1 MRHLQRRSTHPDP
14 PGPRPSTPAGNA
26 PARTTPTRDVPVGNV
41 PAELNR
47 FVGRA
52 DELAALR
59 GLLEESRL
67 VTVVGAA
74 GVGKTRCVGRV
85 AALLEKRYCDGVWLT
100 DLSPVH
106 DPELLEHAV
115 AEALGLTDHTGRP
128 PRAALVE
135 HLRGRRTLLV
145 LDGFEHLVD
154 ACADLVRELL
164 RRAPGLRVLAAGRR
178 PLLVDGEVTF
188 TLAPMC
194 EADAVELFEERARA
208 VRPEWQPTA
217 TDRAAAL
224 ELCRR
229 LDGVPLALELAAGR
243 LRALSVE
250 QVLLRLDDRF
260 RLLTGGSRGAPPR
273 HRALRTAIGW
283 SHELC
288 TPAQRLLWARL
299 SVFAGQFDLEAAEY
313 ICGGVG
319 LPADSVLDVLEE
331 LLAQSV
337 VEREDTAGT
346 TRYRLLESVREYGAE
361 WLAAAGDTGRM
372 RRRHRDW
379 FLGLA
384 TWCELDWFSPRQ
396 AEVAARIDS
405 ELPNLRRAMECSME
419 SPEEVHLAQHLA
431 GSLWFY
437 WAGCGR
443 PAEGRYWL
451 EHVLEEPTPYDASRL
466 KVLWVLGYV
475 AVLQGDPV
483 GAISALQECREEAE
497 RSGDSTALAYAIHRT
512 GCLALVTD
520 DSARAE
526 ELLRDALGRYR
537 EIGELNSAVLMAQV
551 ELAMAVAFQGELD
564 AAAAICEEVR
574 EVCED
579 HGERWALAYA
589 LYVLAYAALRRGRP
603 EQARRMLG
611 ECLAIGRTFD
621 DLLSTVL
628 SLELLALVTAVEGD
642 GEEAAVL
649 QGAAGRIWPSVGLQL
664 FGSVHFGRPRAE
676 CEERV
681 RRELGD
687 AAYEAAVRT
696 GRRLERGAAVE
707 RALTAAAGGGVRER
721 RDTPG
726 AGTGSGS
733 GPGAAG
739 EPGSASEPGSEPEP
753 GPASEP
759 GLSSEPG
766 PGEMRRPAASRM
778 TGRGGPERW

>member
-1 MRHLQRRSTHPDP
+1 MRRLQH
-14 PGPRPSTPAGNA
+14 PSTGPDDPDSPRSA
-26 PARTTPTRDVPVGNV
+26 PVGNV

-52 DELAALR
+52 TELAALG

-67 VTVVGAA
+67 VTVVGVA
-74 GVGKTRCVGRV
+74 GVGKTRCAGRV
-85 AALLEKRYCDGVWLT
+85 AALTEKRYCDGVWLAE
-100 DLSPVH
+100 LSPVR
-106 DPELLEHAV
+106 EAGLLEHAV
-115 AEALGLTDHTGRP
+115 VEALGLTDHTGRP
-128 PRAALVE
+128 PRTVLVE
-135 HLRGRRTLLV
+135 HLRERRALLV
-145 LDGFEHLVD
+145 LDGFEHLVEG
-154 ACADLVRELL
+154 CADLVRELL
-164 RRAPGLRVLAAGRR
+164 RRAPGLQVLAAGRR

-194 EADAVELFEERARA
+194 DEDAVELFAERARS
-208 VRPEWQPTA
+208 VRPDREPTA
-217 TDRAAAL
+217 GDRAATL
-224 ELCRR
+224 ELCHR
-229 LDGVPLALELAAGR
+229 LDGIPLALELAAGR
-243 LRALSVE
+243 LRALSVD

-288 TPAQRLLWARL
+288 TPEQRLLWARL

-313 ICGGVG
+313 ICGGAG
-319 LPADSVLDVLEE
+319 LPADAVLDVLEE

-337 VEREDTAGT
+337 VEREDGVTG

-361 WLAAAGDTGRM
+361 WLAAAGDTRRM

-396 AEVAARIDS
+396 AEVAARIDA

-419 SPEEVHLAQHLA
+419 SPDEVHLAHHLA

-443 PAEGRYWL
+443 LSEGRYWL

-475 AVLQGDPV
+475 AVLQGDAV

-497 RSGDSTALAYAIHRT
+497 RSGDATATAYAVHRT
-512 GCLALVTD
+512 GCLAIVTD
-520 DSARAE
+520 DPARAE
-526 ELLRDALGRYR
+526 ELLREALGRYR
-537 EIGELNSAVLMAQV
+537 EIGELNSNVVMAQV
-551 ELAMAVAFQGELD
+551 ELAMAVAFQGDLD
-564 AAAAICEEVR
+564 AAADICEEVR
-574 EVCED
+574 ELCED

-589 LYVLAYAALRRGRP
+589 LYVLAYAALRRGLP
-603 EQARRMLG
+603 ERARRMLG
-611 ECLAIGRTFD
+611 ECLSIGRTFD
-621 DLLSTVL
+621 DLLVTAL

-642 GEEAAVL
+642 AGEAAVL
-649 QGAAGRIWPSVGLQL
+649 QGAAERIWPSVGLPL
-664 FGSVHFGRPRAE
+664 FGSVYFGRPRVE
-676 CEERV
+676 CEEQV

-687 AAYEAAVRT
+687 AAYEAGLRA
-696 GRRLERGAAVE
+696 GRRLDRAAVVE
-707 RALTAAAGGGVRER
+707 RALGGGGGRER

-726 AGTGSGS
+726 AES
-733 GPGAAG
+733 GPSAG
-739 EPGSASEPGSEPEP
+739 GT
-753 GPASEP
+753 
-759 GLSSEPG
+759 
-766 PGEMRRPAASRM
+766 RRPAASRM

>member
-1 MRHLQRRSTHPDP
+1 MRRLQH
-14 PGPRPSTPAGNA
+14 PSTGPDDPDSPRSA
-26 PARTTPTRDVPVGNV
+26 PVGNV

-52 DELAALR
+52 TELAALG

-67 VTVVGAA
+67 VTVVGVA
-74 GVGKTRCVGRV
+74 GVGKTRCAGRV
-85 AALLEKRYCDGVWLT
+85 AALTEKRYCDGVWLAE
-100 DLSPVH
+100 LSPVR
-106 DPELLEHAV
+106 EAGLLEHAV
-115 AEALGLTDHTGRP
+115 VEALGLTDHTGRP
-128 PRAALVE
+128 PRTVLVE
-135 HLRGRRTLLV
+135 HLRERRALLV
-145 LDGFEHLVD
+145 LDGFEHLVEG
-154 ACADLVRELL
+154 CADLVRELL
-164 RRAPGLRVLAAGRR
+164 RRAPGLQVLAAGRR

-194 EADAVELFEERARA
+194 DEDAVELFTERARS
-208 VRPEWQPTA
+208 VRPDREPTA
-217 TDRAAAL
+217 GGRAATL
-224 ELCRR
+224 ELCHR
-229 LDGVPLALELAAGR
+229 LDGIPLALELAAGR
-243 LRALSVE
+243 LRALSVD

-288 TPAQRLLWARL
+288 TPEQRLLWARL

-313 ICGGVG
+313 ICGGAG
-319 LPADSVLDVLEE
+319 LPADAVLDVLEE

-337 VEREDTAGT
+337 VEREDGVTG

-361 WLAAAGDTGRM
+361 WLAAAGDTRRM

-396 AEVAARIDS
+396 AEVAARIDA

-419 SPEEVHLAQHLA
+419 SPDEVHLAHHLV

-443 PAEGRYWL
+443 LSEGRYWL

-475 AVLQGDPV
+475 AVLQGDAV

-497 RSGDSTALAYAIHRT
+497 RSGDATATAYAVHRT
-512 GCLALVTD
+512 GCLAIVTD
-520 DSARAE
+520 DPARAE
-526 ELLRDALGRYR
+526 ELLREALGRYR
-537 EIGELNSAVLMAQV
+537 EIGELNSNVVMAQV
-551 ELAMAVAFQGELD
+551 ELAMAVAFQGDLD
-564 AAAAICEEVR
+564 AAADICEEVR
-574 EVCED
+574 ELCED

-589 LYVLAYAALRRGRP
+589 LYVLAYAALRRGLP
-603 EQARRMLG
+603 ERARRMLG
-611 ECLAIGRTFD
+611 ECLSIGRTFD
-621 DLLSTVL
+621 DLLVTAL

-642 GEEAAVL
+642 AGEAAVL
-649 QGAAGRIWPSVGLQL
+649 QGAAERIWPSVGLPL
-664 FGSVHFGRPRAE
+664 FGSVYFGRPRVE
-676 CEERV
+676 CEEQV

-687 AAYEAAVRT
+687 AAYEAGLRA
-696 GRRLERGAAVE
+696 GRRLDRAAVVE
-707 RALTAAAGGGVRER
+707 RALGGGGGRER

-726 AGTGSGS
+726 ADS
-733 GPGAAG
+733 GPSAG
-739 EPGSASEPGSEPEP
+739 GT
-753 GPASEP
+753 
-759 GLSSEPG
+759 
-766 PGEMRRPAASRM
+766 RRPAASRM

>member
-1 MRHLQRRSTHPDP
+1 MRRLQH
-14 PGPRPSTPAGNA
+14 PSTGPDDPDSPRSA
-26 PARTTPTRDVPVGNV
+26 PVGNV

-52 DELAALR
+52 TELAALG

-67 VTVVGAA
+67 VTVVGVA
-74 GVGKTRCVGRV
+74 GVGKTRCAGRV
-85 AALLEKRYCDGVWLT
+85 AALTEKRYCDGVWLAE
-100 DLSPVH
+100 LSPVR
-106 DPELLEHAV
+106 EAGLLEHAV
-115 AEALGLTDHTGRP
+115 VEALGLTDHTGRP
-128 PRAALVE
+128 PRTVLVE
-135 HLRGRRTLLV
+135 HLRERRALLV
-145 LDGFEHLVD
+145 LDGFEHLVEG
-154 ACADLVRELL
+154 CADLVRELL
-164 RRAPGLRVLAAGRR
+164 RRAPGLQVLAAGRR

-194 EADAVELFEERARA
+194 DEDAVELFAERARS
-208 VRPEWQPTA
+208 VRPDREPTA
-217 TDRAAAL
+217 GDRAATL
-224 ELCRR
+224 ELCHR
-229 LDGVPLALELAAGR
+229 LDGIPLALELAAGR
-243 LRALSVE
+243 LRALSVD

-288 TPAQRLLWARL
+288 TPEQRLLWARL

-313 ICGGVG
+313 ICGGAG
-319 LPADSVLDVLEE
+319 LPADAVLDVLEE

-337 VEREDTAGT
+337 VEREDGVTG

-361 WLAAAGDTGRM
+361 WLAAAGDTRRM

-384 TWCELDWFSPRQ
+384 TWCELDWFSARQ
-396 AEVAARIDS
+396 AEVAARIDA

-419 SPEEVHLAQHLA
+419 SPDEVHLAHHLA

-443 PAEGRYWL
+443 LSEGRYWL

-475 AVLQGDPV
+475 AVLQGDAV

-497 RSGDSTALAYAIHRT
+497 RSGDATATAYAVHRT
-512 GCLALVTD
+512 GCLAIVTD
-520 DSARAE
+520 DPARAE
-526 ELLRDALGRYR
+526 ELLREALGRYR
-537 EIGELNSAVLMAQV
+537 EIGELNSNVVMAQV
-551 ELAMAVAFQGELD
+551 ELAMAVAFQGDLD
-564 AAAAICEEVR
+564 AAADICEEVR
-574 EVCED
+574 ELCED

-589 LYVLAYAALRRGRP
+589 LYVLAYAALRRGLP
-603 EQARRMLG
+603 ERARRMLG
-611 ECLAIGRTFD
+611 ECLSIGRTFD
-621 DLLSTVL
+621 DLLVTAL

-642 GEEAAVL
+642 AGEAAVL
-649 QGAAGRIWPSVGLQL
+649 QGAAERIWPSVGLPL
-664 FGSVHFGRPRAE
+664 FGSVYFGRPRVE
-676 CEERV
+676 CEEQV

-687 AAYEAAVRT
+687 AAYEAGLRA
-696 GRRLERGAAVE
+696 GRRLDRAAVVE
-707 RALTAAAGGGVRER
+707 RALGGGGGRER

-726 AGTGSGS
+726 AES
-733 GPGAAG
+733 GPSAG
-739 EPGSASEPGSEPEP
+739 GT
-753 GPASEP
+753 
-759 GLSSEPG
+759 
-766 PGEMRRPAASRM
+766 RRPAASRM